1 MSENGKKTE
10 KQTEMNRRIHIS
22 KSDKKD
28 STEAWANRRSD
39 GTFGPGNTIGN
50 TWPAGVSGNVNG
62 RRGASKDILDKIGSM
77 SGEDGVTRKERLLD
91 RLYRMAEKGNI
102 RAMAEVLDRTEGRS
116 VERQVV
122 ASYEPV
128 QIFDFSK
135 QDQDYDVDVDEDGP
149 FITDAETKT
158 SEEDPPEN
166 GDT

>member
-1 MSENGKKTE
+1 MSEDGKKTE
-10 KQTEMNRRIHIS
+10 KQTEMNRRNHIS

-28 STEAWANRRSD
+28 SSKAWANRQSN

-50 TWPAGVSGNVNG
+50 TWPAGVSGNPNG
-62 RRGASKDILDKIGSM
+62 RRGASKDILDKIGSV

-102 RAMAEVLDRTEGRS
+102 RAMAEVLDRTEGKS

-128 QIFDFSK
+128 KIFDFGE

-149 FITDAETKT
+149 FITNTET
-158 SEEDPPEN
+158 SEKDPSEN